1 MKSRQD
7 FELGCFH
14 SLEAGTPALCR
25 NSVNKKISLFNLGP
39 RGEDLASIHSLE
51 YFRMIFII
59 VCNVKNMQK
68 IGIKIFVK
76 GCRKKI
82 FENVSS
88 PA

>member
-1 MKSRQD
+1 
-7 FELGCFH
+7 
-14 SLEAGTPALCR
+14 
-25 NSVNKKISLFNLGP
+25 
-39 RGEDLASIHSLE
+39 
-51 YFRMIFII
+51 MIFII